1 MSNKGRE
8 PQTKPM
14 EFSETRREERQGDSS
29 TSLAEGFARI
39 VADRIQAPPDTKES
53 SGGRNSG
60 VFEGPR
66 FDSAVAPS
74 VLLRLQRLQGNTW
87 VRRML
92 ARSAEPGSPEPVRP
106 GVEGLIER
114 KLRSGRALDSALARR
129 MGTALR
135 ADFHG
140 VRVHDDNE
148 ADHLNRQLQA
158 RAFTAGED
166 IFFRRGHYDPGSS
179 SGRELLA
186 HELAHVVQQN
196 AGLRCRLL
204 VGAAEDES
212 EREADHVARDV
223 IAAETRPIANREST
237 HPAPAGGGMEKA
249 DPGPIRRRTAY
260 RVLQR
265 DADTEAREQRERAR
279 HAELD
284 RFEAT
289 LVSALNVGV
298 ESHAPGILIHY
309 AGSMGGRYRQAIA
322 DERPETRLATAAVL
336 TRIHTALAGY
346 AETAE
351 RDVDGALLMTSF
363 GGDLVPW
370 TPARPQGLT
379 EIPPFSMENL
389 ATWRADAAAGE
400 ARAASERAPSR
411 RIPTRHSPPIA
422 PPLMDPGEARPL
434 ASVPSR
440 EPAGAGAAAQPR
452 TPEEEVGQ
460 ATPGG
465 GRILREGL
473 GTLSATPL
481 RAVAGDPAAATSA
494 GRASPGGSLLDA
506 SLHIWFVSNRL
517 YVVDR
522 SGHLAPGE
530 ESWFDL
536 SAITG
541 MFSRGGVFFLMP
553 VETQIGGRSIHF
565 EVRPVSGGAGAV
577 LGGIYPARTLTG
589 LIPLLELRQAARSR
603 NAGIGLIVA
612 PNLGGRLT
620 WGDLSFDRISQAL
633 DRTPRHMEWAILSE
647 WARIRRD
654 PLGEAAN
661 QLVGLGISYAARAL
675 PPVGAAAFAYQAL
688 RFSAWLGDVAN
699 VAGYARTD
707 DEIDIAAQAI
717 ARKLASFVVSEAI
730 SRGIRGVGRVGAGV
744 ARGRG
749 EHPDGAGERGRA
761 RIEGEASPTTTRPP
775 SRRPEPEPL
784 PSREEP
790 SVPAR
795 PAEPPPTSTRPPRRA
810 PDEAVPEDS
819 AAIGERPTTTTAPPG
834 VLPPTSRPR
843 VHALDDVLAVDRSRF
858 DVNNPALHARL
869 SAQQLEALLRLQAAY
884 ERYRVRRAGEG
895 REALSP
901 EQWARA
907 VTSGQPRRDAELLF
921 GRDYART
928 GRGGTAPRPA
938 VRLSEIPRP
947 AHYDDQR
954 LNADLAVLRD
964 SSGLWD
970 RLARL
975 RQQGVAGNE
984 VNASLF
990 NILKG
995 NIAEILARPILHRR
1009 LAEVRVQ
1016 HPGARLE
1023 YRTRVARVR
1032 GDGGHDTPV
1041 LFSDGLIVSER
1052 NGRLIIHE
1060 AFEIKSGS
1068 RGGAE
1073 ANSQFFEWREGRLV
1087 DGDQLVLADGRR
1099 FTYEP
1104 GRPGA
1109 GYVEGMQ
1116 RSTPH
1121 VIAPRGSEHLGS
1133 GSGEQVAA
1141 AGVRHALGQTA
1152 SEIDFLTRRILEGLS
1167 PSSPSAT
1174 PATPASGVE

>member
-1 MSNKGRE
+1 MF
-8 PQTKPM
+8 PM
-14 EFSETRREERQGDSS
+14 CLVSVRVWPLPCCYG
-29 TSLAEGFARI
+29 
-39 VADRIQAPPDTKES
+39 S
-53 SGGRNSG
+53 SG
-60 VFEGPR
+60 
-66 FDSAVAPS
+66 
-74 VLLRLQRLQGNTW
+74 
-87 VRRML
+87 
-92 ARSAEPGSPEPVRP
+92 
-106 GVEGLIER
+106 
-114 KLRSGRALDSALARR
+114 
-129 MGTALR
+129 
-135 ADFHG
+135 
-140 VRVHDDNE
+140 
-148 ADHLNRQLQA
+148 
-158 RAFTAGED
+158 
-166 IFFRRGHYDPGSS
+166 
-179 SGRELLA
+179 GRELLA
-186 HELAHVVQQN
+186 HELAHVVQQQ
-196 AGLRCRLL
+196 AGPRCRLL
-204 VGAAEDES
+204 VGGAEDEN
-212 EREADHVARDV
+212 EREADQIARQVVAD
-223 IAAETRPIANREST
+223 ETRMAEDGDASSPDT
-237 HPAPAGGGMEKA
+237 AGASGT
-249 DPGPIRRRTAY
+249 IRRRSV
-260 RVLQR
+260 RGVLQR
-265 DADTEAREQRERAR
+265 DADSEARAQQARAR

-298 ESHAPGILIHY
+298 ASHSPDILISY
-309 AGSMGGRYRQAIA
+309 AGSMGFRYRQAIA
-322 DERPETRLATAAVL
+322 DERPETRIAVATVLA
-336 TRIHTALAGY
+336 RIHTALAGY

-351 RDVDGALLMTSF
+351 RDVDGALLMESF
-363 GGDLVPW
+363 GGELHPW
-370 TPARPQGLT
+370 TSARPQSLE
-379 EIPPFSMENL
+379 EIPPFTLENL
-389 ATWRADAAAGE
+389 AAWRADAALGE
-400 ARAASERAPSR
+400 ARAATERAASR
-411 RIPTRHSPPIA
+411 RGTARREQPAP
-422 PPLMDPGEARPL
+422 PPLMDPGEARTFAPL
-434 ASVPSR
+434 APR
-440 EPAGAGAAAQPR
+440 EAAGATAAAQPR

-460 ATPGG
+460 AAPGG
-465 GRILREGL
+465 GRIVRDGL
-473 GTLSATPL
+473 ATLAATPL
-481 RAVAGDPAAATSA
+481 RSVAGPSPSA
-494 GRASPGGSLLDA
+494 GTSSGRSEGASLLDA

-536 SAITG
+536 SAMTG
-541 MFSRGGVFFLMP
+541 MFSRGGVFFLLP
-553 VETQIGGRSIHF
+553 VETRVGGRSIHF
-565 EVRPVSGGAGAV
+565 EVRPVSGGAGGA

-612 PNLGGRLT
+612 PNIGGRLT
-620 WGDLSFDRISQAL
+620 WGDLSFERISQAL

-730 SRGIRGVGRVGAGV
+730 SRGICGVGRVGAGV

-749 EHPDGAGERGRA
+749 ERSGGAREGRRA
-761 RIEGEASPTTTRPP
+761 RIEDEASSPGPRPP
-775 SRRPEPEPL
+775 ARRSEPEPL

-790 SVPAR
+790 SVTAR

-810 PDEAVPEDS
+810 PDEASPDES
-819 AAIGERPTTTTAPPG
+819 AASAERPAATTARPAVP
-834 VLPPTSRPR
+834 PPTSRPL
-843 VHALDDVLAVDRSRF
+843 VHALDDVLTADRGRF
-858 DVNNPALHARL
+858 DVNNPAVQARL
-869 SAQQLEALLRLQAAY
+869 SAPQLEALLRLQAAY
-884 ERYRVRRAGEG
+884 ERYRSRRVGEG
-895 REALSP
+895 RDALSP

-928 GRGGTAPRPA
+928 GRGGAAARPA

-947 AHYDDQR
+947 ANYDDRR
-954 LNADLAVLRD
+954 LATDLAVLRGE
-964 SSGLWD
+964 SGLWD
-970 RLARL
+970 CLGRL
-975 RQQGVAGNE
+975 RQRGVAGNE

-1016 HPGARLE
+1016 HPGARVE

-1032 GDGGHDTPV
+1032 GDGGHRRPV

-1060 AFEIKSGS
+1060 AFEVKSGS

-1073 ANSQFFEWREGRLV
+1073 ATSQFFEWREGRLA

-1104 GRPGA
+1104 GRTGA

-1116 RSTPH
+1116 QSTPH
-1121 VIAPRGSEHLGS
+1121 VIAPRGSEHLGTT
-1133 GSGEQVAA
+1133 SGEQVAA

-1152 SEIDFLTRRILEGLS
+1152 SEIDFLARRILEGLS
-1167 PSSPSAT
+1167 SSSSSAAAAAPASAT
-1174 PATPASGVE
+1174 E